1 MNYYAK
7 LIIIV
12 LLVVGISP
20 VAPAATNSLLSP
32 ILAAV
37 FVLQAGQFAKLI
49 QALKL

>member
-12 LLVVGISP
+12 LLLVGISQ
-20 VAPAATNSLLSP
+20 VAPEAINWLLLL
-32 ILAAV
+32 ILASV

>member
-7 LIIIV
+7 LIIII
-12 LLVVGISP
+12 LLVVGIAQVIP
-20 VAPAATNSLLSP
+20 EAVNWLLLL
-32 ILAAV
+32 ILASM